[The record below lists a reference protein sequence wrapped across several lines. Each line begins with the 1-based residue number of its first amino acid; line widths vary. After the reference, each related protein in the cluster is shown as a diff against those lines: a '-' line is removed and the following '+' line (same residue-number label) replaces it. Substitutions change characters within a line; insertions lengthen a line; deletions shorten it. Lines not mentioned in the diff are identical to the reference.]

1 MQTYNV
7 GDVVAVL
14 LNGRFRK
21 GRVLLIAQSGLLVD
35 VSGFHLGFN
44 ADDLQLWEDFLIEC
58 MSIEEQ
64 LPSEL
69 RLSSEQLELTANKM
83 ITKPFA
89 LSLSKCECGSTVRQ
103 AHSSPRTLSFYC
115 ALAIDK
121 QLSDSVLEL
130 GDTVFSCGRK
140 FVIDNEI
147 PSWVIETIPLSVYSQ
162 DVQQNGYSTN

>member
-1 MQTYNV
+1 
-7 GDVVAVL
+7 
-14 LNGRFRK
+14 
-21 GRVLLIAQSGLLVD
+21 
-35 VSGFHLGFN
+35 
-44 ADDLQLWEDFLIEC
+44 
-58 MSIEEQ
+58 
-64 LPSEL
+64 
-69 RLSSEQLELTANKM
+69 M